1 MRETRGPLGG
11 LVTAVGWFTRFPAP
25 GPRTDA
31 DLARAVGWLPL
42 VGLLVA
48 AVGIAVRVSTIGTF
62 GPLASAVMT
71 VAATVIATGAY
82 HEDGLA
88 DTFDGLWGGWNRE
101 RRLQILRDSRVGTYG
116 AAALVLSLL
125 LRVGLLTPLD
135 AADSAR
141 ALLVGHV
148 LGRATVAPLLTWLP
162 QARDDSAAAPFA
174 GGLPVSAWLLVT
186 VTALAT
192 TVAAVGVWAPLPLG
206 LAALL
211 AALMG
216 LAAKRRLGG
225 VTGDVLGAANQ
236 LAHIAAMAGV
246 AAVVA

>member
-1 MRETRGPLGG
+1 MRDRRGPPAG
-11 LVTAVGWFTRFPAP
+11 LVTALAWFTRFPTP
-25 GPRTDA
+25 GPREES
-31 DLARAVGWLPL
+31 DLARAVGWLPI

-48 AVGIAVRVSTIGTF
+48 AAGIVVRVSTIDAF

-71 VAATVIATGAY
+71 VAATVLVTGAY

-88 DTFDGLWGGWNRE
+88 DTFDGLWGGWTTE
-101 RRLQILRDSRVGTYG
+101 RRLDILRDSRVGTYG
-116 AAALVLSLL
+116 AVALILSLL
-125 LRVGLLTPLD
+125 LRVGLLSPLD

-162 QARDDSAAAPFA
+162 QARADGASTPLA
-174 GGLPVSAWLLVT
+174 GRLPVTAWLLVVT
-186 VTALAT
+186 TALAT
-192 TVAAVGVWAPLPLG
+192 TIGAVGVLAPLPIG

-211 AALMG
+211 ALMMG
-216 LAAKRRLGG
+216 LAARRRLGG

-236 LAHIAAMAGV
+236 LAHVAAMAGV
-246 AAVVA
+246 AAVV